1 MINNFA
7 EQLYNVQTNQK
18 TMSFIVW
25 QSKYETGVM
34 SIDNDHRNLISMI
47 ENLYSAISKGE
58 SKNVIDIIVNG
69 LSEYAIVHFNREEML
84 MKSIGFE
91 GFEKHKDSHKTFA
104 DKVNSFQQML
114 ASGQQD
120 ISVEVVAFLRDWLIN
135 HIQNIDMQFV
145 DEFKKHG
152 IR

>member
-1 MINNFA
+1 
-7 EQLYNVQTNQK
+7 
-18 TMSFIVW
+18 MSFVVW

-34 SIDNDHRNLISMI
+34 SIDNDHRNLVSMI

-58 SKNVIDIIVNG
+58 GKKVIDVIVKG

-91 GFEKHKDSHKTFA
+91 GFEKHKKSHQTFT
-104 DKVNSFQQML
+104 DKVSSFQQML
-114 ASGQQD
+114 ASGQQN

>member
-1 MINNFA
+1 M
-7 EQLYNVQTNQK
+7 
-18 TMSFIVW
+18 W

-34 SIDNDHRNLISMI
+34 SIDNDHRRLVSMI
-47 ENLYSAISKGE
+47 GNLYSAISEGE
-58 SKNVIDIIVNG
+58 GKNVIGVIVNG

-91 GFEKHKDSHKTFA
+91 GFEKHKESHQTFA
-104 DKVNSFQQML
+104 HKVNSFQQML
-114 ASGQQD
+114 ASGQQN

-135 HIQNIDMQFV
+135 HIQNIDMLFV